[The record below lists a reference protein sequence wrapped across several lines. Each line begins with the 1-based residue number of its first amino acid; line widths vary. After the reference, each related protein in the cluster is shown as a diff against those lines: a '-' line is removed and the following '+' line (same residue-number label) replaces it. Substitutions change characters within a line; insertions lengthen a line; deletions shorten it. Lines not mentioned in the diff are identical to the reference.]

1 MTLHTAGW
9 LVSALATLPLVASGT
24 MKLIG
29 HPVVVQNLTT
39 FGFRRGVLRPMGLL
53 EYLFVALFLL
63 PPTAAIGAILLTGW
77 MGGAIATHLRAG
89 DNFVVQTAIPLLV
102 WAGYALR
109 TPDVARHALAF
120 LA

>member
-1 MTLHTAGW
+1 MTLLAVGW
-9 LVSALATLPLVASGT
+9 AVSALAALPLVASGT

-39 FGFRRGVLRPMGLL
+39 FGFGRGVLRPMGVL

-63 PPTAAIGAILLTGW
+63 PPTAAVGAILLTGW

-89 DNFVVQTAIPLLV
+89 DRFVVQTAIPLFV

-109 TPDVARHALAF
+109 NPDVARYALPF
-120 LA
+120 LT